1 MAQLPNPPLRTE
13 FLILQRST
21 SLLTWMGAHNEYS
34 AIHLYS
40 TLVRERG
47 FTVHAVTPTT
57 WLVTQGVCFL
67 IEDAAAKHI
76 RLEL

>member
-1 MAQLPNPPLRTE
+1 
-13 FLILQRST
+13 
-21 SLLTWMGAHNEYS
+21 MGAHNEYS

-47 FTVHAVTPTT
+47 FTVHAVTLTT